1 MGIKRLSQ
9 SAVGTGA
16 GTLLYTVPTSYRTNV
31 TNIDVANTTSAPVNF
46 TLYLVN
52 SGGSVAAANML
63 FPTVSVPA
71 NTMIQW
77 TGLQQ
82 ITAGAFIQAIG
93 SATGITVNITGDEV
107 RE

>member
-1 MGIKRLSQ
+1 MGIKRLAQ

-31 TNIDVANTTSAPVNF
+31 TNIDVGNTTSTAINF
-46 TLYLVN
+46 TLYLVD
-52 SGGSVAAANML
+52 SGGSVSASNML
-63 FPTVSVPA
+63 FPTVSIPA

-82 ITAGAFIQAIG
+82 MTAGAFIKAVG
-93 SATGITVNITGDEV
+93 SAAGVTVNITGDEV